1 MADRPTTAAM
11 VLEPV
16 AGSQARSPR
25 RAPGRRWHVAARVL
39 AAALL
44 GYLVTNA
51 VGVIVA
57 LSSPAPKP
65 SAVAGTTIASFLLW
79 ALIAMWVFSVRR
91 TRTVWLGLLAAL
103 VVSGTTAWLLIGAE
117 VNV

>member
-1 MADRPTTAAM
+1 MADRPVPETM

-16 AGSQARSPR
+16 AGSRARSPR
-25 RAPGRRWHVAARVL
+25 RAPGRRLHVAARVL

-44 GYLVTNA
+44 GYVVTNT
-51 VGVIVA
+51 VGVMVA
-57 LSSPAPKP
+57 LASPAAKP

-91 TRTVWLGLLAAL
+91 TRTAWLGLLAAL
-103 VVSGTTAWLLIGAE
+103 VVSGATAWLLIGAQASI
-117 VNV
+117 